1 MSVIMINKY
10 TIWKTE
16 LVPSKKELEKIWCMA
31 LFLLLGN
38 LAEPNVLSKRA
49 VVQEQEFNPNNNFA
63 EDE

>member
-1 MSVIMINKY
+1 
-10 TIWKTE
+10 
-16 LVPSKKELEKIWCMA
+16 MA